1 MNLFILPAISEVL
14 TLTNAGQLGIGAP
27 DPSKYSSP
35 LYKLAVNG
43 SAIFT
48 QVVVKLYNNWP
59 DYVFGDNYKLRSLNS
74 LEQYINTNKHLPDMP
89 STEEMQ
95 KKDGEDL
102 GEMNAKLLQK
112 VEELTLYVI
121 QLKKE
126 IEKLED
132 RNKKKENI
140 KKIAK

>member
-1 MNLFILPAISEVL
+1 M
-14 TLTNAGQLGIGAP
+14 
-27 DPSKYSSP
+27 
-35 LYKLAVNG
+35 
-43 SAIFT
+43 
-48 QVVVKLYNNWP
+48 VVKLYNNWP